1 MSEYLYSEI
10 FNSVQGEGHYTGVP
24 TAWVR
29 FFLCNLQ
36 CNGFGQDDPTD
47 PLTYD
52 LPYQKIDLHDIT
64 EVEQLPVFEKGC
76 DSSYSWSKKFK
87 HLMHRG
93 TAENLVERIVDVLRT
108 PYNPKGYFRHPNSNQ
123 VSHLCFTGGEPLM
136 PQSQKAVVEIIQ
148 HLKLQH
154 GGYDGQFHRLG
165 NLPKSVTF
173 ETNGTQEL
181 TDQFK
186 TFFGNRG
193 LFSRE
198 LFFSVSP
205 KLWTVS
211 GEKAKKAIKPDVV
224 KEYYEFALRV
234 NQRDPIGQLK
244 FVVGS
249 KKEQWEEMESVVD
262 QFRQAGVH
270 WPVWVMPLGARVEE
284 QEASA
289 GDIAV
294 MALER
299 GYNVSAR
306 VHTYLFGN
314 AIGT

>member
-1 MSEYLYSEI
+1 
-10 FNSVQGEGHYTGVP
+10 
-24 TAWVR
+24 
-29 FFLCNLQ
+29 
-36 CNGFGQDDPTD
+36 
-47 PLTYD
+47 
-52 LPYQKIDLHDIT
+52 
-64 EVEQLPVFEKGC
+64 
-76 DSSYSWSKKFK
+76 
-87 HLMHRG
+87 
-93 TAENLVERIVDVLRT
+93 
-108 PYNPKGYFRHPNSNQ
+108 
-123 VSHLCFTGGEPLM
+123 M

-154 GGYDGQFHRLG
+154 GGMMANFNRLG

-211 GEKAKKAIKPDVV
+211 GEKAKKAIKPDIV